1 MSELRRDPI
10 TGRWVILAPEHTRRP
25 RDFTPPAI
33 PPFQL
38 PPDGCPFCEG
48 HEAIAGRELLAW
60 RPNGSAADTPGWQVR
75 VVPHREPALR
85 VESDLGDSTDG
96 LFQKF
101 GNLGAHEVII
111 ESPRH
116 EDTWSTLTPDS
127 LSRVFWAWRER
138 IRDLKR
144 DVRLRSFVIV
154 KNQGAAAGAK
164 LAHAHSQLFAYPFA
178 PPALDEELSS
188 ARRHLDNTDRCVYCQ
203 LIAREKEANQ
213 RVIAADDD
221 SLMLA
226 PYAPRVPFET
236 WILPRAHA
244 AYFEESS
251 DTFLLAMATRVHD
264 LIKRLDAT
272 LLNPPFNLVLHTAPD
287 GGASKTTYHW
297 HFEVV
302 PRLGPR
308 SGVEWGS
315 GVYINPVPP
324 EEAAQVLRSAGK

>member
-10 TGRWVILAPEHTRRP
+10 TGRWVILAPDNTRRP
-25 RDFTPPAI
+25 RDFTPPMMPSGDAY
-33 PPFQL
+33 
-38 PPDGCPFCEG
+38 GCPFCEG
-48 HEAIAGRELLAW
+48 REALAGWELLAW
-60 RPNGSAADTPGWQVR
+60 RPNGSSPNSAGWQVR

-85 VESDLGDSTDG
+85 VESQLGEPSDG

-111 ESPRH
+111 ESPH
-116 EDTWSTLTPDS
+116 HDQTWSTLTPDAIA
-127 LSRVFWAWRER
+127 RVFWAWRER

-144 DVRLRSFVIV
+144 DIRLRSFIVV
-154 KNQGAAAGAK
+154 KNHGAAAGAK
-164 LAHAHSQLFAYPFA
+164 LAHPHSQLFAYPFA
-178 PPALDEELSS
+178 PPALEVELSS
-188 ARRHLDNTDRCVYCQ
+188 ARRHFDNTDRCVFCQ
-203 LIAREKEANQ
+203 LIAHERELNQ
-213 RVIAADDD
+213 RVIAADEAT
-221 SLMLA
+221 LILA

-236 WILPRAHA
+236 WILPREHA
-244 AYFEESS
+244 AHFEDSP
-251 DTFLLAMATRVHD
+251 DALLFSMAASVHD
-264 LIKRLDAT
+264 LLRRLDAT

-287 GGASKTTYHW
+287 GTLSTASYHW

-324 EEAAQVLRSAGK
+324 EEAAQVLRNEKGV